1 MRRSRI
7 RDPTWQS
14 IASVV
19 DPLFRLAMLFI
30 PARPI
35 PPRLTSLAAAWIP
48 CIKQFWLHRKMRV
61 REANAAIGE
70 SREQCCP
77 EPAGNPNPARC
88 KRAQCI
94 PCASSATQIRP
105 TSRWQ
110 RAPRDCAGLAIV
122 CRPVMAAA
130 NRNQTPVKVR
140 PRKGWVGPPRAAAAR
155 DRSSS
160 SADPP
165 PKHPSEIPEA
175 VSSLI
180 GGRVTF

>member
-1 MRRSRI
+1 MANFATSHVLSCSLDRVYK
-7 RDPTWQS
+7 
-14 IASVV
+14 A
-19 DPLFRLAMLFI
+19 I
-30 PARPI
+30 PA
-35 PPRLTSLAAAWIP
+35 SS
-48 CIKQFWLHRKMRV
+48 
-61 REANAAIGE
+61 ENARQRGQRSDGE
-70 SREQCCP
+70 SREPCCP
-77 EPAGNPNPARC
+77 EPARNPSQRAASARGRC
-88 KRAQCI
+88 
-94 PCASSATQIRP
+94 PCANSATQIRH
-105 TSRWQ
+105 TTRWQ

-180 GGRVTF
+180 SRRVTF